1 MKGNAACRGQ
11 EGDSRRKKRRARQKK
26 IIKKTKK
33 SRKKGRHITKNAY
46 VDVIP
51 CQFCLQD

>member
-11 EGDSRRKKRRARQKK
+11 EGDSRRKKRRARKKK

-33 SRKKGRHITKNAY
+33 SRKKGRHITKKAY
-46 VDVIP
+46 VDVTP
-51 CQFCLQD
+51 CQFCLQA